1 MPLKVLIVDDKESV
15 REALKS
21 GLSKKNVFVVEEAE
35 DGKEALEKLA
45 RNKPD
50 IILLDVTMPVMDG
63 FQTYRELRENQETKN
78 IPVIFLTARPYKDI
92 VQNIPLS
99 VDEYIEK
106 PFNCEELYARI
117 NKIVKSEKK

>member
-21 GLSKKNVFVVEEAE
+21 GLSRKNVFVVEEAE
-35 DGKEALEKLA
+35 NGKEALEKLA

-78 IPVIFLTARPYKDI
+78 IPVIFLSARPYKDI
-92 VQNIPLS
+92 VQNIPLNE
-99 VDEYIEK
+99 D
-106 PFNCEELYARI
+106 
-117 NKIVKSEKK
+117 